1 MIDGPAA
8 GQRVKELMERRGWS
22 LGTLADRSGVDKG
35 HLSVMLRGRVPNPG
49 VGTLRKLSDALGV
62 SLSEITGE
70 KPMPKRRMEITEGV
84 ARLPLRTLRVQAD
97 GHPSWDDTRD
107 TIIVSSRAAMGRPNA
122 FAAIVTGT
130 CMMPTVMPGAVVL
143 IDPDQKP
150 TDGKMVVV
158 TTDHGDTLVKWYRL
172 DDDGQPYLRAADS
185 KKPRPD
191 RG

>member
-97 GHPSWDDTRD
+97 GHPSWD
-107 TIIVSSRAAMGRPNA
+107 
-122 FAAIVTGT
+122 
-130 CMMPTVMPGAVVL
+130 
-143 IDPDQKP
+143 Q
-150 TDGKMVVV
+150 
-158 TTDHGDTLVKWYRL
+158 GDKA
-172 DDDGQPYLRAADS
+172 Q
-185 KKPRPD
+185 
-191 RG
+191 

>member
-107 TIIVSSRAAMGRPNA
+107 TIIVSSRAGMGRPNA

-158 TTDHGDTLVKWYRL
+158 TTDQGDKA
-172 DDDGQPYLRAADS
+172 Q
-185 KKPRPD
+185 
-191 RG
+191 

>member
-1 MIDGPAA
+1 
-8 GQRVKELMERRGWS
+8 
-22 LGTLADRSGVDKG
+22 
-35 HLSVMLRGRVPNPG
+35 MLRGRVPNPG
-49 VGTLRKLSDALGV
+49 VGTLSKLSDALGV

-107 TIIVSSRAAMGRPNA
+107 TIIVSSRAGMGRPNA

-172 DDDGQPYLRAADS
+172 DDDGQPYLRAADGTS
-185 KKPRPD
+185 LRPNGGKIEGVVFRIETD
-191 RG
+191 AMDDPEA